1 MKKASEY
8 HEHAEECRLLAGRSL
23 DPEHKDALIKMAET
37 WENLAREREALVAR
51 KERIAALEVPS
62 HAK

>member
-8 HEHAEECRLLAGRSL
+8 HEHAEECRQLASRSI
-23 DPEHKDALIKMAET
+23 DPEHKAALIKMAET
-37 WENLAREREALVAR
+37 WENLAKERMALLER

-62 HAK
+62 TDQ